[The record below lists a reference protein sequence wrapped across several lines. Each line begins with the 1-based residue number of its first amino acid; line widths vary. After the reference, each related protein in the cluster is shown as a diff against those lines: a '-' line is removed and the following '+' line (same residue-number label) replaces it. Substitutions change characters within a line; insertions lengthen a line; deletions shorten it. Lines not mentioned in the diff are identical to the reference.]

1 MRISVIFW
9 LPLALSVVGTGY
21 FVFLT
26 EEDRKWKALMAAM
39 TAAALLFQF
48 GIRIH
53 FAIPVVL
60 QLIVSVWTII
70 YWKLD
75 A

>member
-1 MRISVIFW
+1 MIFW

-21 FVFLT
+21 FLCLT
-26 EEDRKWKALMAAM
+26 EEDRKWKALMAAL
-39 TAAALLFQF
+39 TVAALILQF
-48 GIRIH
+48 AVPVH
-53 FAIPVVL
+53 FAIPVIL

-75 A
+75 Q

>member
-1 MRISVIFW
+1 MIFL

-26 EEDRKWKALMAAM
+26 EEDRKWKALM
-39 TAAALLFQF
+39 TALTVAALILQF
-48 GIRIH
+48 GIPVH